1 MFYVIGS
8 IMTLLIFI
16 QMRKGKEM
24 PIVYKLIMG
33 ISFIFSW
40 AAVAIWFTTLV
51 ESWQLSL
58 NTPAVAA
65 LPRGQ
70 DVINLLRHVAFLLPV
85 KRLTLGVLYA
95 LPILLIPIVWMVVK
109 WQNRLQIALFSTM
122 INWLFFWIITI
133 VDNLSHSLVQ
143 IPLEGGVLLI
153 VYLMVFF
160 VLVGQRPF
168 PTPK

>member
-153 VYLMVFF
+153 VYLMVLF